1 VCRFDEGGP
10 VEIIEVQEP
19 VRTALVVRR
28 VVRMDEIPE
37 FLGEAFGRCVE
48 AATALHK
55 EIGGAPF
62 AWYHGAPT
70 TSIDVSAGLPVEYLT
85 GDLPQGVEA
94 VERPGGRAVTAV
106 HLGPYDTLRDA
117 YEAVESWMD
126 ERGLVAGDDAWEEYL
141 TDPAAESD
149 QSKWETR
156 IVLPLST

>member
-1 VCRFDEGGP
+1 M
-10 VEIIEVQEP
+10 EITEVDEP

-28 VVRMDEIPE
+28 VVRMDEVPE
-37 FLGEAFGRCVE
+37 FLGEAFGRCAGA
-48 AATALHK
+48 AATLHK

-70 TSIDVSAGLPVEYLT
+70 TSLDVSAGLPVEYLT
-85 GDLPQGVEA
+85 GELPIGVEA

-106 HLGPYDTLRDA
+106 HVGPYDTLHDT
-117 YEAVESWMD
+117 YEAVESWME

-141 TDPAAESD
+141 TDPVAQPD

-156 IVLPLST
+156 IVLPLTS